1 MLFLRD
7 SRTFPEFRNCGCCS
21 DSMPFRS
28 QSRRLCHAFC
38 NKVQNT
44 EMVGGVVDLALK
56 TADILSVV
64 IIKDDKVGM
73 GGRLEVTLL

>member
-1 MLFLRD
+1 
-7 SRTFPEFRNCGCCS
+7 
-21 DSMPFRS
+21 
-28 QSRRLCHAFC
+28 
-38 NKVQNT
+38 
-44 EMVGGVVDLALK
+44 MVGGVVDLALK